1 MPRKEPRTRE
11 QKLQYVAEL
20 VIRTASRYE
29 IPVGEVGIPP
39 LRIAEGRNDCD
50 SHGRRISCLG
60 CYFNRCQICGKF
72 LHQLTLWTGRCDAH
86 RAVPQEAHVA
96 EVQALVNES
105 APLLVNES
113 APPRQKAV
121 ASRVASL
128 PVAQAVMEEASPP
141 QINIT
146 IAPTLVVE
154 TTRVRRIGEAR
165 FEITITVALGGS
177 QLH

>member
-1 MPRKEPRTRE
+1 M
-11 QKLQYVAEL
+11 L
-20 VIRTASRYE
+20 
-29 IPVGEVGIPP
+29 
-39 LRIAEGRNDCD
+39 
-50 SHGRRISCLG
+50 
-60 CYFNRCQICGKF
+60 
-72 LHQLTLWTGRCDAH
+72 
-86 RAVPQEAHVA
+86 QEAHVA

-113 APPRQKAV
+113 VPPRQKAV